1 MSSSKAK
8 IKNCTYIFFEL
19 LTGILSALL
28 SSYAEMIVSSEDSL
42 KILLD
47 KIPECKL
54 NGEKLNC
61 RFATRQN
68 LSMFEDIANLRK
80 STNIFRSNCLIYMQL
95 QRISKTKIFLFFS

>member
-1 MSSSKAK
+1 MSGSKAK
-8 IKNCTYIFFEL
+8 IKNCTYIFLEIL
-19 LTGILSALL
+19 SLTRIPSALL
-28 SSYAEMIVSSEDSL
+28 SSYAEMKVSSEDSL

-80 STNIFRSNCLIYMQL
+80 KVTV
-95 QRISKTKIFLFFS
+95 